1 MRREEKRRQQARA
14 QHEKDIAIMSANKR
28 VAIANA
34 KLRAIQESLAE
45 EERYESPDFPDMD
58 TTECLERTIAW
69 VRSNSPILEDNPHFR
84 PIHTSKDGDPPVE
97 GNAHE
102 KGYAPTNILETG
114 VDRADRTNMKR
125 EVRFDPSV
133 TENTPS
139 LRVAHSPGD
148 ESTPEDNLHKSSHPT
163 HSGHTHEMGYAQTD
177 TEVSPRGTKRETGLQ
192 KELTHAQHTLS
203 NFRPPA
209 TSTPLVPPRLTATQE
224 IPSSTL
230 LETFTTSNRQLVASL
245 ARQSLPKCLPD
256 VFKGDVAMFHSWKRS
271 FKVVVRDADI
281 TPDQELNYLRSFT
294 SGDPQELVDN
304 YRKRQ
309 GDNPTTTLGNLWR
322 ELERRFGNTA
332 ALTQAL
338 IERLCS
344 AAHFGEKDN
353 VKLQKLADLCADI
366 DCQMTHL
373 PGLACLNFPVTIR
386 PIVERLPGFLQ
397 SKWEKE
403 IVRYASDYNDAYPTF
418 HKFSMMIQDQAR
430 KRNHPNI
437 SAGVSMPTTVSKTG
451 RVDPRR
457 Q

>member
-1 MRREEKRRQQARA
+1 
-14 QHEKDIAIMSANKR
+14 
-28 VAIANA
+28 
-34 KLRAIQESLAE
+34 
-45 EERYESPDFPDMD
+45 
-58 TTECLERTIAW
+58 
-69 VRSNSPILEDNPHFR
+69 
-84 PIHTSKDGDPPVE
+84 
-97 GNAHE
+97 
-102 KGYAPTNILETG
+102 
-114 VDRADRTNMKR
+114 MKR

-177 TEVSPRGTKRETGLQ
+177 TGVSPRGTKRETGLQ

-256 VFKGDVAMFHSWKRS
+256 VFKGDIAMFHSWKRS
-271 FKVVVRDADI
+271 FKAMVRDADI

-309 GDNPTTTLGNLWR
+309 ADNPTTTLGNLWR

-437 SAGVSMPTTVSKTG
+437 TVGTGDSKCGKGRRCAMSAVAQE
-451 RVDPRR
+451 R
-457 Q
+457 